1 MPLDTDE
8 AEGGLDGALDR
19 LFKALSDGAALNPD
33 DDGSDDED
41 DEAFDMSGFY
51 SAE

>member
-33 DDGSDDED
+33 DDGSDDDD